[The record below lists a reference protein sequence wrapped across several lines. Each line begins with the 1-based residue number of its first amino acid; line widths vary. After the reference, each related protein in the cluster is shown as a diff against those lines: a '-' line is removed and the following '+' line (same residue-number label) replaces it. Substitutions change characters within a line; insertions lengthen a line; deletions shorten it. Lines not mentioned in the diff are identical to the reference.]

1 MVVASRH
8 IKAEQK
14 KQINKLIINFKLFI
28 MESVR
33 ELLNE
38 LNRYSVVDANAINR
52 KVLLQND
59 IEVTYHTRNNL
70 HNKDMVFQAVLVIS
84 YKNSEPII
92 WGCTTNED
100 NYQVV
105 RWFELKDSGMLK
117 RKTRDRDTDTQVL
130 ASLIDV
136 SKL

>member
-1 MVVASRH
+1 MY
-8 IKAEQK
+8 
-14 KQINKLIINFKLFI
+14 
-28 MESVR
+28 ESVR

-38 LNRYSVVDANAINR
+38 LNRYSVVDANAIDR
-52 KVLLQND
+52 KVLLEND
-59 IEVTYHTRNNL
+59 MEVTYHIKNNI

-84 YKNSEPII
+84 YKNSEPIT

-100 NYQVV
+100 NYEVV
-105 RWFELKDSGMLK
+105 RWFELKDSAILK
-117 RKTRDRDTDTQVL
+117 KKTRQRDTDTQVL

>member
-1 MVVASRH
+1 
-8 IKAEQK
+8 
-14 KQINKLIINFKLFI
+14 

-38 LNRYSVVDANAINR
+38 LNIYSVVDANAINR

-59 IEVTYHTRNNL
+59 IEVTYHTCNNL

-84 YKNSEPII
+84 YKNSEPIT

-117 RKTRDRDTDTQVL
+117 RKTRDRDTDTQIL

>member
-1 MVVASRH
+1 
-8 IKAEQK
+8 
-14 KQINKLIINFKLFI
+14 
-28 MESVR
+28 MENVR

-59 IEVTYHTRNNL
+59 MEVTYHVRNNL

-84 YKNSEPII
+84 YKNSEPIT

-100 NYQVV
+100 NYEVV
-105 RWFELKDSGMLK
+105 RWFERKDAGMLK
-117 RKTRDRDTDTQVL
+117 KKTRERDTDTQIL

>member
-1 MVVASRH
+1 
-8 IKAEQK
+8 
-14 KQINKLIINFKLFI
+14 

>member
-8 IKAEQK
+8 IKAEQR
-14 KQINKLIINFKLFI
+14 KQINKLIINLKLFI

-38 LNRYSVVDANAINR
+38 LNTYSVKDANAINK
-52 KVLLQND
+52 KVLFKNG
-59 IEVTYHTRNNL
+59 IEATYHVKNNL
-70 HNKDMVFQAVLVIS
+70 RNEDMVFQAVLVIS
-84 YKNSEPII
+84 YKNSEPIT

-105 RWFELKDSGMLK
+105 RWFERKDAGMLQK
-117 RKTRDRDTDTQVL
+117 KNKERETDTRIL

>member
-1 MVVASRH
+1 MY
-8 IKAEQK
+8 
-14 KQINKLIINFKLFI
+14 
-28 MESVR
+28 ESVR

-38 LNRYSVVDANAINR
+38 LNRYSVVDANAIDR
-52 KVLLQND
+52 KVLLEND
-59 IEVTYHTRNNL
+59 MEVTYHVKNNM
-70 HNKDMVFQAVLVIS
+70 HNKEMVFQAVLFIS
-84 YKNSEPII
+84 YKNSEPIR

-105 RWFELKDSGMLK
+105 RWFQLKDSAMFEK
-117 RKTRDRDTDTQVL
+117 KTRQRDTDTQVL